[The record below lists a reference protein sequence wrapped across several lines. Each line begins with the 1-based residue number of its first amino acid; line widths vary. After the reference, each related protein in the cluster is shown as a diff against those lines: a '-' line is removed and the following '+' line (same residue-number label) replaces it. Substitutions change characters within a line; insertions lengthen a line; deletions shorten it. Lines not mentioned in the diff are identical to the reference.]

1 MKDYY
6 KILGVKETA
15 SEEEIRERWI
25 ELTKQHHPDRRK
37 DIASDKKIRE
47 INEAYQVLKHSSTR
61 VEYDLKTTYGYEKR
75 EEKRRSYSRRVG
87 ISASVLIIFIILGAI
102 YLKNYETPS
111 PELTVSKQIN
121 STNPT
126 NSINLSREMGSLFH
140 WDQTNQINSSR
151 LSRSESVRGEMGPAP
166 WNEKKYSIGSLS
178 HRDPTN
184 SKNPINPISPTNTI
198 TPISPTS
205 PKNSI
210 ISTAQAAEIQ
220 NPPLPV
226 TIAATTQKA
235 QLPPQ
240 PQSSITPLPNGLAT
254 HTLNQPTNSTNSTNS
269 IDPMNPINPMNPT
282 NSIDSDDP
290 MLQLAQFKPPSLL
303 AREDEVKK
311 FFNTY
316 IERYHRMD
324 IEGFLS
330 LFSPKAI
337 QNKKDGPEG
346 IRKIYTDFFNQG
358 KEVRYRIQDMKIEI
372 YQNVVEARAHYEIE
386 QILKMGGK
394 KKAWRGQIQW
404 ILGKENGVLKI
415 ISLDYQHQ
423 KTS

>member
-1 MKDYY
+1 MKDFY
-6 KILGVKETA
+6 KILGVKENA

-25 ELTKQHHPDRRK
+25 ELTKHHHPDRGK

-61 VEYDLKTTYGYEKR
+61 VEYDLKRTYGYEKR

-87 ISASVLIIFIILGAI
+87 ISASVLIVFIILGAI

-111 PELTVSKQIN
+111 SELTVSKQIN

-126 NSINLSREMGSLFH
+126 NSINPMNSINPANSI
-140 WDQTNQINSSR
+140 NPINS
-151 LSRSESVRGEMGPAP
+151 
-166 WNEKKYSIGSLS
+166 
-178 HRDPTN
+178 T
-184 SKNPINPISPTNTI
+184 NPINPTNSTNPRNPTN
-198 TPISPTS
+198 PIGPTNQNNLLI
-205 PKNSI
+205 P
-210 ISTAQAAEIQ
+210 TAQAAEIQ

-226 TIAATTQKA
+226 TVAATTQKA

-240 PQSSITPLPNGLAT
+240 PQSSITPLPNDLAT
-254 HTLNQPTNSTNSTNS
+254 HTLNSPTNSTNPTNSIDPTNPINSTNS
-269 IDPMNPINPMNPT
+269 IDLSRGEMGSLFHRDPINPT
-282 NSIDSDDP
+282 NSTDSDDT

-316 IERYHRMD
+316 IERYNRMD

-330 LFSPKAI
+330 LFSPKAV

-358 KEVRYRIQDMKIEI
+358 KEVRNRIQDMKIEI
-372 YQNVVEARAHYEIE
+372 YQNVVEVRTHYEIE

-394 KKAWRGQIQW
+394 KKVWRGQIQW

>member
-1 MKDYY
+1 
-6 KILGVKETA
+6 
-15 SEEEIRERWI
+15 
-25 ELTKQHHPDRRK
+25 
-37 DIASDKKIRE
+37 
-47 INEAYQVLKHSSTR
+47 
-61 VEYDLKTTYGYEKR
+61 
-75 EEKRRSYSRRVG
+75 
-87 ISASVLIIFIILGAI
+87 
-102 YLKNYETPS
+102 
-111 PELTVSKQIN
+111 
-121 STNPT
+121 
-126 NSINLSREMGSLFH
+126 
-140 WDQTNQINSSR
+140 
-151 LSRSESVRGEMGPAP
+151 MGPAP

-178 HRDPTN
+178 HRDPT
-184 SKNPINPISPTNTI
+184 SPTNPKDSTNPTNTI
-198 TPISPTS
+198 TPVNPTN
-205 PKNSI
+205 PKNI
-210 ISTAQAAEIQ
+210 LIPTAQAAEIQ
-220 NPPLPV
+220 NAPLPV

-240 PQSSITPLPNGLAT
+240 PQSPITQLRDDLIT
-254 HTLNQPTNSTNSTNS
+254 DKLNDPTNSMS
-269 IDPMNPINPMNPT
+269 PT
-282 NSIDSDDP
+282 NSINPRNALNPTDSDDP
-290 MLQLAQFKPPSLL
+290 MLQLAQFNPPSLL

-346 IRKIYTDFFNQG
+346 IRKTYTDFFNQG

-372 YQNVVEARAHYEIE
+372 YQNVVEVRAHYEIE

-394 KKAWRGQIQW
+394 KKVWRGQIQW

>member
-6 KILGVKETA
+6 KILGVKATA

-25 ELTKQHHPDRRK
+25 ALTKHHHPDRGK
-37 DIASDKKIRE
+37 DIASDKMIRE

-61 VEYDLKTTYGYEKR
+61 VEYDLKRTYGYEKR
-75 EEKRRSYSRRVG
+75 EEKRRSYFRRVG

-111 PELTVSKQIN
+111 SELTVSKQIN
-121 STNPT
+121 STNPINPT
-126 NSINLSREMGSLFH
+126 NLSREMGSLFH
-140 WDQTNQINSSR
+140 RDQTNQINSSR
-151 LSRSESVRGEMGPAP
+151 LSRSENERGEMGPAP

-184 SKNPINPISPTNTI
+184 SKNPINPTNTI
-198 TPISPTS
+198 TPVSPTS

-210 ISTAQAAEIQ
+210 ISTAQTAEIQ

-240 PQSSITPLPNGLAT
+240 PQSSITPLPNDLAT
-254 HTLNQPTNSTNSTNS
+254 HTLNQ
-269 IDPMNPINPMNPT
+269 PT

-290 MLQLAQFKPPSLL
+290 MLQLAQFKPPSFL

-372 YQNVVEARAHYEIE
+372 YQNVVEVRAHYEIE

-394 KKAWRGQIQW
+394 KKVWRGQIQW

-423 KTS
+423 KIS